1 MQSMRHISKP
11 SIRLLLVM
19 LLLVFSAAMLP
30 VPQAKALAATDGT
43 SLGINVKNSLITTL
57 TFNNNDGTDPTV
69 SVDVHYYQVLKSVTP
84 PSRDGYTFQGY
95 YDKITGGTQYY
106 DADGVAIHLW
116 DKREDT
122 ILYARWSFQI
132 NCTIPT
138 SADIEVDASGK
149 STTSTNPEFV
159 SSSSADLRVTAITID
174 QGANAASLFANNA
187 VPDGVGIQLTPTS
200 SGSSVRV
207 PLVTSAVTI
216 IPNNGWTIP
225 AGSIETPTRFAVAFG
240 LSLPSGAQLNYRPDT
255 PVTIAS
261 LSYVVAPG

>member
-1 MQSMRHISKP
+1 MQSMRHTSKP
-11 SIRLLLVM
+11 SIRPLLVT
-19 LLLVFSAAMLP
+19 LLLVFLAVLMLM
-30 VPQAKALAATDGT
+30 PQAKALAATDGT
-43 SLGINVKNSLITTL
+43 PLGINVKNSLITTL
-57 TFNNNDGTDPTV
+57 TFDNNDGTDSTV

-116 DKREDT
+116 DKRVDT

-159 SSSSADLRVTAITID
+159 SSSSADLRVTAKPSI
-174 QGANAASLFANNA
+174 
-187 VPDGVGIQLTPTS
+187 
-200 SGSSVRV
+200 RV
-207 PLVTSAVTI
+207 QMRL
-216 IPNNGWTIP
+216 
-225 AGSIETPTRFAVAFG
+225 R
-240 LSLPSGAQLNYRPDT
+240 SLPTTLSPMVLVFSLRPSQMARRCGCLWW
-255 PVTIAS
+255 PQRLPLFPIMVGPFPLEA
-261 LSYVVAPG
+261 